1 MREAHPAA
9 HAPHLMPNIGTPG
22 DVVKKMANV
31 SEIFRNFIDR
41 FFLGWY
47 ISNVARD
54 FVRAKAGEIM
64 KLEELKSCAFAVGLK
79 ETMRA
84 LEKGEA
90 VHVFIASDADRRIS
104 EPLREACVSKK
115 VPVTAD
121 FSKKELGK
129 ACGIKVKAAAACVLS
144 R

>member
-1 MREAHPAA
+1 MPQTSC
-9 HAPHLMPNIGTPG
+9 LMPTVGTPG
-22 DVVKKMANV
+22 DVVKKMANA

-64 KLEELKSCAFAVGLK
+64 KLEELKSAAFAVGLK

-90 VHVFIASDADRRIS
+90 VHVFIASDADERIS

-115 VPVTAD
+115 IPMTTD

-129 ACGIKVKAAAACVLS
+129 ACGIKVKAAAACILS